1 MNEVDLFNFE
11 KKVIDYEIQCFYYLS
26 RCGSPPY
33 AAPEV
38 FEGKRYQ
45 GPEIDVWVRNFI
57 QSNSVITNSSGP
69 DIFVRYNR
77 GSL

>member
-1 MNEVDLFNFE
+1 MNEVDLFNFG
-11 KKVIDYEIQCFYYLS
+11 KKVIDYENQRFYYLS

-57 QSNSVITNSSGP
+57 LHLSYISV
-69 DIFVRYNR
+69 
-77 GSL
+77 L